1 MTKPC
6 NTESDCLWSENG
18 KFCEMLYKAS
28 VPLDDKWPPL
38 ILQLRSIS
46 SDKYLGEGQKIQIQ
60 ELLLRTLRDK
70 DFSVAR
76 HNTIMEE
83 MHIIFYAPY
92 EDKLKQITHEVNELT
107 KEANSILGKHHKEIA
122 SVADSVDNDLLR
134 GADTTAI
141 LSNLRDALRDV
152 AQKMESDTST
162 LLQLSHKDSLTGLA
176 NRRSFDEFLMNSI
189 GNWEKTKEPVS
200 LIFFDID
207 HFKKFNDTYGH
218 LVGDQVLRT
227 LAARV
232 RSVVEPLN
240 VNGNKILAARYGGE
254 EFGIILNGAVAS
266 SALSIAE
273 SVRKAIEDSSLLLRD
288 ANGTVVQSGLQVT
301 VSMGVASL
309 WEGWLGA
316 FQVNL
321 IDSADKALYKA
332 KNSGRN
338 CTVEF
343 LPDVIE
349 NPYRMVT
356 EK

>member
-6 NTESDCLWSENG
+6 STESTCIWSENN

-28 VPLDDKWPPL
+28 VPLDDKWPQL
-38 ILQLRSIS
+38 ILHLRSIGN
-46 SDKYLGEGQKIQIQ
+46 DKFLGEGQKSQMQ

-70 DFSVAR
+70 NFSATR
-76 HNTIMEE
+76 YNAIMEE
-83 MHIIFYAPY
+83 MHSIVHAPY
-92 EDKLKQITHEVNELT
+92 EDKLRQITREVNELT
-107 KEANSILGKHHKEIA
+107 KEANGILGKHQQEIV
-122 SVADSVDNDLLR
+122 SVADSMDSDLLK
-134 GADTTAI
+134 GTDTTAI
-141 LSNLRDALRDV
+141 LSKLRDALRDV

-162 LLQLSHKDSLTGLA
+162 LLQLSHKDWLTGLA
-176 NRRSFDEFLMNSI
+176 NRRSFDEFLAESV
-189 GNWEKTKEPVS
+189 GNWEKTKEPVC
-200 LIFFDID
+200 LVLFDID
-207 HFKKFNDTYGH
+207 HFKKFNDKYGH

-232 RSVVEPLN
+232 RRVVEPLN
-240 VNGNKILAARYGGE
+240 VNGSRILAARYGGE
-254 EFGIILNGAVAS
+254 EFGIILNGNVAPN
-266 SALSIAE
+266 APSIAE
-273 SVRKAIEDSSLLLRD
+273 SVRKAIADSSLLLRD

-301 VSMGVASL
+301 VSLGVASL
-309 WEGWLGA
+309 WDGWMGA

-343 LPDVIE
+343 LPEIQK
-349 NPYRMVT
+349 NSYRMVT